1 MEMCVVVR
9 MQGDDWRQNRQAGNQ
24 TLVGGPAARR

>member
-1 MEMCVVVR
+1 

>member
-1 MEMCVVVR
+1 

-24 TLVGGPAARR
+24 TLVGGTSRPDRR

>member
-1 MEMCVVVR
+1 MCVVIR

-24 TLVGGPAARR
+24 TLVGGQTRSDRR